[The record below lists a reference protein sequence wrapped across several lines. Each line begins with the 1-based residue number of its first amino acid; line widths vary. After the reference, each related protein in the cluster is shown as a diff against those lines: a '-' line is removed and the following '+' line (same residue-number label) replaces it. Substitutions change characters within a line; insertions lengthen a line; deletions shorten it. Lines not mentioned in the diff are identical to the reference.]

1 MSRPNSGAKQRAEAA
16 GRRGERLAGLV
27 LSLKGFTIIAR
38 RFKAHGGEIDLV
50 AKRGKLL
57 IFVEVKA
64 RASLDDALEA
74 VSYANQRRVSDAAS
88 MFLAHHP
95 RLAHCDMRY
104 DIIAVSGW
112 RWRHIT
118 SAWLDD
124 D

>member
-1 MSRPNSGAKQRAEAA
+1 MSRPNTGAKRRAEAA
-16 GRRGERLAGLV
+16 GRRGEMLAGLI

-38 RFKAHGGEIDLV
+38 RFKAPGGEIDLV
-50 AKRGKLL
+50 GKRGRLL

-64 RASLDDALEA
+64 RASLDDALDA
-74 VSYANQRRVSDAAS
+74 VGYANQRRVSDAAS

-104 DIIAVSGW
+104 DLIAVSGW
-112 RWRHIT
+112 RWRHIK